1 MEGGTKLR
9 TYRAASIADAL
20 ADIKRDLG
28 SDAVILHT
36 RTFKSGGVLGLGAR
50 QHFEIT
56 ATSAE
61 NVAPRRSP
69 RTPLRREDPPAA
81 QSGRSAGEEL
91 LKHAYSSGLL
101 SREGQAAARREMGI
115 DSDSRARA
123 VQDEVRL
130 ASGYGPDGRGG
141 VAAAPEPV
149 VTSMRPIAPTAPG
162 PGPSAIA
169 EPPEATP
176 PSPRDVEIASELA
189 SLKKLVGQVLTRTGR
204 VSHAPQ
210 MPDALFKLYTQMLE
224 AELADEL
231 ADEVVAAARRELEGD
246 EEPTEREVRRAV
258 HRRLAEM
265 IPAVAEPPKPRRAK
279 DGRPLTIALV
289 GPTGVGKTTTI
300 AKLAATYKLRHG
312 KSVGLI
318 TSDTYRIAAVDQLR
332 TYANIIGL
340 PLEVAMTPADMKAA
354 CRKLSQRD
362 VILIDTAGRSP
373 SDAARLEEL
382 REFIDAANP
391 HETHLVLS
399 SASSEKTMVSAAERF
414 ATAEPDRVIFTKLDE
429 SVGFGV
435 IVNAARRIGVKLSFI
450 TTGQEVPDHLEP
462 GRPER
467 LATLIL
473 DGELDAGG
481 PR

>member
-1 MEGGTKLR
+1 
-9 TYRAASIADAL
+9 
-20 ADIKRDLG
+20 
-28 SDAVILHT
+28 
-36 RTFKSGGVLGLGAR
+36 
-50 QHFEIT
+50 
-56 ATSAE
+56 
-61 NVAPRRSP
+61 
-69 RTPLRREDPPAA
+69 
-81 QSGRSAGEEL
+81 
-91 LKHAYSSGLL
+91 
-101 SREGQAAARREMGI
+101 
-115 DSDSRARA
+115 
-123 VQDEVRL
+123 
-130 ASGYGPDGRGG
+130 
-141 VAAAPEPV
+141 
-149 VTSMRPIAPTAPG
+149 
-162 PGPSAIA
+162 
-169 EPPEATP
+169 
-176 PSPRDVEIASELA
+176 VEIASELA